1 MYLKFNMF
9 TCRAPLLAYIIQ
21 VSLGDPLFAL
31 PQCANADLL
40 PMYKRVYIYICILYI
55 YIYICIHGIWI
66 ATCIITTVYIYTHA
80 WHAGRYIWIHM
91 VCRRIHSYCVC
102 LCQDRSMT
110 FNSRTT
116 YTHAENTKVQL
127 FPQNGK
133 AIRYGK
139 GTAGLLHITG
149 SNIGRPAWNHLLEKR
164 AVRGMYW
171 NWARMSPHRWAK
183 SAYLKVIGSIEI

>member
-1 MYLKFNMF
+1 
-9 TCRAPLLAYIIQ
+9 
-21 VSLGDPLFAL
+21 
-31 PQCANADLL
+31 
-40 PMYKRVYIYICILYI
+40 
-55 YIYICIHGIWI
+55 
-66 ATCIITTVYIYTHA
+66 
-80 WHAGRYIWIHM
+80 
-91 VCRRIHSYCVC
+91 
-102 LCQDRSMT
+102 MT

-171 NWARMSPHRWAK
+171 NWARMSPHR
-183 SAYLKVIGSIEI
+183 